1 MGKVI
6 DFDRAKTKMIQKKQ
20 KKSQIINK
28 SNVAVYEEKVNHKI
42 LIGFILITLLTFML
56 LSPLFTSKNNYTN
69 LNNINDKNET
79 TINTISPQSIKF
91 LY

>member
-6 DFDRAKTKMIQKKQ
+6 DFDRARTKMIQKKQ
-20 KKSQIINK
+20 KKSQVVNK
-28 SNVAVYEEKVNHKI
+28 SNVGVYEEKVNHKI

-56 LSPLFTSKNNYTN
+56 LSPLFTSKDNYTN

>member
-6 DFDRAKTKMIQKKQ
+6 DFDRARTQMIQKKQ
-20 KKSQIINK
+20 KKSQITNK

-56 LSPLFTSKNNYTN
+56 LSPLFTSKDNYTN